1 MLKRLTR
8 FERRNEPVAS
18 MTQFGRRVAANFAA
32 ALVLI
37 FVSLI
42 IGMFGYV
49 FLEGMGVVDAYLNAS
64 MILGG
69 MGPVGTLNTTAGKV
83 FAGTY
88 ALYCGVVLI
97 FSTGIILAPVIH
109 RLLHEFHVDSEEE
122 TDIQQ
127 RRRH

>member
-18 MTQFGRRVAANFAA
+18 MTRFGRRVAANFAA

>member
-1 MLKRLTR
+1 VLRRLTR

-18 MTQFGRRVAANFAA
+18 MTRFGRRVAANFAA